1 MEEEFNVDFL
11 DQAKLKELDKK
22 VETGEITCNLENPE
36 ECENCG
42 S

>member
-11 DQAKLKELDKK
+11 DQTKRKELDKK
-22 VETGEITCNLENPE
+22 VETEEITCNLDNPE

>member
-11 DQAKLKELDKK
+11 DQTKRKELDKK
-22 VETGEITCNLENPE
+22 VETGEITCNLDNPE